1 MVAAWARLILASGSK
16 RPLPTPEIRAAA
28 GALVL
33 PLPSEELELLL
44 PPPTVRLEARFT

>member
-28 GALVL
+28 GALS
-33 PLPSEELELLL
+33 PPPSEEPELLL